1 MREATIRPVRP
12 SGRLSA
18 PAFPAPRR
26 GSGEQ
31 HLQRAAADAV
41 RLPSG
46 GARLTRDDRG
56 LDRSQSDLRRAD
68 LGDHPG
74 PWGSDQRSRPVP
86 RAAESDVVISFYLPE
101 RAQGVSTHDFSFQEN
116 YLADGNVAG
125 AADIAVRET
134 IGRYIIVSDLD
145 VLNIAATG
153 TLVAFGASIT
163 EGHNSSGNANQRYTN
178 LLTTRLNASGRTV
191 GVANEG
197 VAGNQLLGVGIGQ
210 SALDRFDRDV
220 LSRSGVRW
228 VIFADNPINDLASGR
243 EPTGG
248 RLIGGLR
255 QLIDR
260 AHAAGVSFFCATLTP
275 FEGNEHWRPAREV
288 ARSEYNAFVRSAGSG
303 CDAVI
308 DFDRATH
315 DPAAPTR
322 FLPAYD
328 AGDHL
333 HPNNAGMAAMAN
345 AVALAL
351 FGPATPEA
359 PTTLAE
365 AFNNIG
371 VTSDTNTGPGNF
383 DGGGASFSGQALA
396 AGGAVPGG
404 SVTTG
409 GVSLTWPATAGT
421 GQPDNAIATGQLI
434 TVPGSG
440 NTLAFLYSASYGEVS
455 GTGTIHYSDGTT
467 QTYRLDSPDWFMSA
481 TTETTVAVVASYQN
495 RQGNVR
501 HDAPSAVFS
510 AHVPLASGKTLTGV
524 RLPVAGGAPV
534 QAGLPTL
541 HIFAAVVTNR

>member
-1 MREATIRPVRP
+1 MSNAFSEQPLTLSDFHLAERASGASIVTSTDRSVTFGGQTSVTIPAHGEVISDPVPFPVR
-12 SGRLSA
+12 
-18 PAFPAPRR
+18 
-26 GSGEQ
+26 
-31 HLQRAAADAV
+31 
-41 RLPSG
+41 
-46 GARLTRDDRG
+46 
-56 LDRSQSDLRRAD
+56 
-68 LGDHPG
+68 
-74 PWGSDQRSRPVP
+74 
-86 RAAESDVVISFYLPE
+86 AESDVVISFYLPE

-116 YLADGNVAG
+116 YLADGDVAG

-134 IGRYIIVSDLD
+134 IWRYIIISDLD

-178 LLTTRLNASGRTV
+178 LLATRLNASGRTV

-243 EPTGG
+243 EPTGEQ
-248 RLIGGLR
+248 LIGGLR

-345 AVALAL
+345 AVALGL
-351 FGPATPEA
+351 FGPAIPEA

-440 NTLAFLYSASYGEVS
+440 NTLAFLYSASYGGVS

-467 QTYRLDSPDWFMSA
+467 QTYRLDSPDWFVSA
-481 TTETTVAVVASYQN
+481 TTEATVAVVASYQN

-501 HDAPSAVFS
+501 YDAPSAVFS
-510 AHVPLASGKTLTGV
+510 AQVPLASGKALTGV